1 VLLPKNQLKLYSEM
15 TNKLRTFNLL
25 VYLKQKLLSF
35 GNQSHLQ
42 VYSVMIK
49 ICLQIYSE
57 VKKVQ
62 VFQHQF
68 NQYPEKIN
76 NLKLYFSLIN
86 QQDKI
91 SQKVVGYSVDSTK
104 VAKDF
109 RINSVKAF
117 HNK

>member
-1 VLLPKNQLKLYSEM
+1 MV
-15 TNKLRTFNLL
+15 NKLRTFNLL
-25 VYLKQKLLSF
+25 IYLKQKLLSL

-49 ICLQIYSE
+49 ISLQVYSE

-62 VFQHQF
+62 ALQHQF

-76 NLKLYFSLIN
+76 NLKLHYSVIN

-104 VAKDF
+104 VTKDF

>member
-1 VLLPKNQLKLYSEM
+1 
-15 TNKLRTFNLL
+15 
-25 VYLKQKLLSF
+25 
-35 GNQSHLQ
+35 
-42 VYSVMIK
+42 MIK
-49 ICLQIYSE
+49 ISLQVYSE

-62 VFQHQF
+62 VLQHQF

-76 NLKLYFSLIN
+76 NLKLHYSVIN